1 MHGEGRIDFVG
12 TGKEG
17 SILSSTNRRF
27 LSEKKYLFVYFILQF
42 KTKLNKWPRA
52 NLFSNK
58 IDTI

>member
-27 LSEKKYLFVYFILQF
+27 LSEKISGLFYIRYLEF
-42 KTKLNKWPRA
+42 KTKGNKWPRA
-52 NLFSNK
+52 NLFQIK
-58 IDTI
+58 